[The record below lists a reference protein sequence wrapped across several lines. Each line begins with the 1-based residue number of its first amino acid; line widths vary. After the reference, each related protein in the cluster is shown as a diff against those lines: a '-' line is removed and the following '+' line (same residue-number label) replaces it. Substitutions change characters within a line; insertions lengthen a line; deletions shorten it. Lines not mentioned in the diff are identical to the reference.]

1 MEGLLVVQLFERAF
15 LDGVELDEL
24 LEDVGHEDRLL
35 AGLRVL
41 VLDNSLGHEVVH
53 IVFFLEFVVVYLGVD
68 IDCLLLVDELL
79 AEL

>member
-1 MEGLLVVQLFERAF
+1 MEGLLVVQLLERAF

-24 LEDVGHEDRLL
+24 LEDIGHKDRLFTS
-35 AGLRVL
+35 LRVL

-68 IDCLLLVDELL
+68 VDCLLLVDEFL